1 MPNDLF
7 YTFQIVGFVERNA
20 EKLQRLN
27 APGSI
32 ILYFVLDHAQIK
44 LVQHLNGAL
53 AMQII

>member
-1 MPNDLF
+1 MTF
-7 YTFQIVGFVERNA
+7 FKYIFQIVGFVERSA
-20 EKLQRLN
+20 EKRQGLN
-27 APGSI
+27 VPAHI